1 MIVSWR
7 YRIRTLYLF
16 IYSFFIRNDNVT
28 GKKKGLYLSISVQSQ
43 EIPFISWCLTRKWVT
58 CVNKVHRY
66 VPIDSSTM
74 FTSVTQACVYYG
86 TPRAPRCCMSVGCI
100 LLIVDVSVPPNI

>member
-1 MIVSWR
+1 M
-7 YRIRTLYLF
+7 
-16 IYSFFIRNDNVT
+16 
-28 GKKKGLYLSISVQSQ
+28 
-43 EIPFISWCLTRKWVT
+43 T

-66 VPIDSSTM
+66 VPIDSSTV
-74 FTSVTQACVYYG
+74 FSSVTQACVYYG